1 MTGYG
6 TRLATRITEDMSLV
20 ELIIIYL
27 ACGAPFAV
35 FKATSRDANTSTK
48 WLVFISALLG
58 WPVFAA
64 MLITRRIRTAT
75 DGHDPVIERLR
86 KQMETAAF
94 PDNEMQGVFDFREM
108 YYRFVGLSNAVNEP
122 ESARPGT
129 ELFEIGGG
137 VSNDTAARC
146 LARRNRIRLHRH
158 YLKARREF
166 MSSVAERADKNLSS
180 LASELAVHLGDPLVR
195 GELSIIKDMQ
205 NDTSSYL
212 TKDQA
217 PASHAAVN

>member
-1 MTGYG
+1 
-6 TRLATRITEDMSLV
+6 MSLV
-20 ELIIIYL
+20 ELAIIYL

-35 FKATSRDANTSTK
+35 FKATSRHTAPAAK
-48 WLVFISALLG
+48 WLVFLAALIG

-64 MLITRRIRTAT
+64 RLVTRRMQIATAT
-75 DGHDPVIERLR
+75 TDAEIERLR
-86 KQMETAAF
+86 IEMETAAF
-94 PDNEMQGVFDFREM
+94 PESEMQGVFDFREM

-137 VSNDTAARC
+137 GNNDTAARC

-166 MSSVAERADKNLSS
+166 MSSVAERSDESLNA

-195 GELSIIKDMQ
+195 GELRNLARIDSGNASLQSAMP
-205 NDTSSYL
+205 NRASSPISVL
-212 TKDQA
+212 
-217 PASHAAVN
+217 NLLR

>member
-1 MTGYG
+1 
-6 TRLATRITEDMSLV
+6 MSLV

-35 FKATSRDANTSTK
+35 FKATSRDANASTK
-48 WLVFISALLG
+48 WLVFVSALLG

-64 MLITRRIRTAT
+64 MLITRRVRTAT
-75 DGHDPVIERLR
+75 DGHDPIIERLR
-86 KQMETAAF
+86 TQMETTAF
-94 PDNEMQGVFDFREM
+94 PDNEIQGVFDFRETF
-108 YYRFVGLSNAVNEP
+108 YRFVGLSNAVNEP
-122 ESARPGT
+122 EPDRPGT

-137 VSNDTAARC
+137 GSSETAARC

-166 MSSVAERADKNLSS
+166 MSSVAERSDENLSS

-195 GELSIIKDMQ
+195 GELSIVKDLPKE
-205 NDTSSYL
+205 TSGYRAK
-212 TKDQA
+212 TQTTT
-217 PASHAAVN
+217 SHAGVN

>member
-1 MTGYG
+1 
-6 TRLATRITEDMSLV
+6 MSLV

-35 FKATSRDANTSTK
+35 FKATSRDAKASTK
-48 WLVFISALLG
+48 WLVFVTALIG

-64 MLITRRIRTAT
+64 MLITRRVRTASSS
-75 DGHDPVIERLR
+75 HDAAIEQLR
-86 KQMETAAF
+86 VQMESAAF
-94 PDNEMQGVFDFREM
+94 PDNEIQGVFDFREM

-137 VSNDTAARC
+137 ANNDTAARC

-166 MSSVAERADKNLSS
+166 MSSVAERSDESLNA

-195 GELSIIKDMQ
+195 GELSIVKDLQ
-205 NDTSSYL
+205 KETSGYR
-212 TKDQA
+212 TNAQA
-217 PASHAAVN
+217 TASHAAVN